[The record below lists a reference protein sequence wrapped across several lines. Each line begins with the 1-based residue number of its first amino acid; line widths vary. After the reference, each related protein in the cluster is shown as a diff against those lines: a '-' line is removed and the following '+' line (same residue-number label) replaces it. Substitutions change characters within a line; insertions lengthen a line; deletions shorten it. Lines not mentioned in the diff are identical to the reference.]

1 MRILAVHAHP
11 DDVEFLCAGTL
22 ALLAK
27 EGHEIHIA
35 TLSNGDLGSVD
46 VPPDELAEVRKGEAR
61 ESASMIG
68 ATYTCLDFRDFRIL
82 VDHASR
88 QQVTEL
94 LRRIQPEIVITASPQ
109 DYMSDHEYTSALVR
123 DACFFAPTPN
133 YATGAEDPAPPMKS
147 IPYLYYTDPI
157 EGRDF
162 LGNPVPVHFIVDI
175 SETIDVKERMLKCHA
190 SQREWLL
197 KHHGVDEYIEP
208 MKRWSAHRGKE
219 IGTAYGE
226 AFRQHLGHAYPQD
239 NVLKKLLGEKVHPVG
254 RTDTSRDDVL

>member
-22 ALLAK
+22 ALLARG
-27 EGHEIHIA
+27 GHEVHIA
-35 TLSNGDLGSVD
+35 TISNGDLGSV
-46 VPPDELAEVRKGEAR
+46 ELRPEEISAIRKEEAR
-61 ESASMIG
+61 RSASIIG
-68 ATYTCLDFRDFRIL
+68 AMYTCLDFGDFRIF
-82 VDHASR
+82 VDHPTR
-88 QQVTEL
+88 QRVTEL
-94 LRRIQPEIVITASPQ
+94 LRRVQPEIVITASPQ
-109 DYMSDHEYTSALVR
+109 DYMSDHENTSALVR

-133 YATGAEDPAPPMKS
+133 YDTGAEDPAPPMKS

-157 EGRDF
+157 EGKDF

-175 SETIDVKERMLKCHA
+175 SEAIDIKERMLKCHA

-197 KHHGVDEYIEP
+197 KHHGVDEYIES

-239 NVLKKLLGEKVHPVG
+239 NVLQKLLGDKVHPVG
-254 RTDTSRDDVL
+254 RADTSRDDVL

>member
-35 TLSNGDLGSVD
+35 TLSNGDLGSVE

-123 DACFFAPTPN
+123 DACFFAPIPN

-162 LGNPVPVHFIVDI
+162 LGNPVPMHFIVDI

-197 KHHGVDEYIEP
+197 KHHGVDEYIES

-226 AFRQHLGHAYPQD
+226 AFRQHLGHAYPRD